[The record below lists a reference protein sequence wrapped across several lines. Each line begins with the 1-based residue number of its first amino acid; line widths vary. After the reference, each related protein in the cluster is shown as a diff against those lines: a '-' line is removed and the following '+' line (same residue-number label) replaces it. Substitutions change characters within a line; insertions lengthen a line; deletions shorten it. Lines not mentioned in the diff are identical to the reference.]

1 MSRTD
6 SRTTFDTDLK
16 ADDDKLEHVHR
27 LPVLSED
34 EIDVRHGPQG
44 YEPQTD
50 DERRLDKAINRKLDF
65 LLLPIAAINFLLCGI
80 DKGAIGNVATTN
92 FAKDVGLSK
101 DAISNSVAGSVYLPI
116 IMLCWGGITCAH
128 AGIKNVA
135 TLYALRLLLGAF
147 EASFFPST
155 VYFLSTFYPRYSLGF
170 RLGIF
175 AGFYSIAS
183 AFSGIIAYGVFHAN
197 ITGMHDWQALF
208 LIIGGMTMAFAI
220 ITFFIFPRGNHQA
233 WFLNAEQQAHLLK
246 RQKAD
251 VAMHTQDAEAGG
263 SKTMLRDVK
272 DALHWRKLLVI
283 VGNILATLP
292 VTAFGTFAPLVV
304 KGMGYTSIDANLMSV
319 PPFVVGAC
327 ILWCFL
333 YSSDR
338 FKERSIHTC
347 SSMLLAIVGLAI
359 MISSNNNKL
368 RYGFLHVCLAGAF
381 TAGPCILAWLAGNT
395 PVTSVRALVIGING
409 YSNLAGVIAG
419 QLFKPKYGPSYS
431 YPCKVTMILMSVGIL
446 IFLSMRGAY
455 MWENKQRRAKIA
467 RMSAEDIEAERLNE
481 ERRGDQKYTFIYG
494 L

>member
-1 MSRTD
+1 MSRTE

-16 ADDDKLEHVHR
+16 GDDDKPEHIHR

-50 DERRLDKAINRKLDF
+50 EERRLDKAINLKIDLI
-65 LLLPIAAINFLLCGI
+65 LLPICAINFLLCGI

-101 DAISNSVAGSVYLPI
+101 DAISNSRWVPF
-116 IMLCWGGITCAH
+116 IMVCWGAITCAH
-128 AGIKNVA
+128 AAITNVA
-135 TLYALRLLLGAF
+135 SLYALRLLLGAF

-175 AGFYSIAS
+175 AGCYSIAS
-183 AFSGIIAYGVFHAN
+183 AFSGLIAYGVFHAKA
-197 ITGMHDWQALF
+197 TGLKDWQRLF
-208 LIIGGMTMAFAI
+208 LVIGGLTIGFAI
-220 ITFFIFPRGNHQA
+220 ITFFVFPRGNDRT
-233 WFLNAEQQAHLLK
+233 WFLNTEEQAHLLK

-251 VAMHTQDAEAGG
+251 IAMHTQDAEAGG
-263 SKTMLRDVK
+263 TKTTLRDVK

-319 PPFVVGAC
+319 PPFVVGAV

-419 QLFKPKYGPSYS
+419 QLFKPKYAPSYA
-431 YPCKVTMILMSVGIL
+431 YPCKVTMILMSVGIV

-467 RMSAEDIEAERLNE
+467 RMSAEEIEAERLNE
-481 ERRGDQKYTFIYG
+481 DRRGDQKVTFIYG